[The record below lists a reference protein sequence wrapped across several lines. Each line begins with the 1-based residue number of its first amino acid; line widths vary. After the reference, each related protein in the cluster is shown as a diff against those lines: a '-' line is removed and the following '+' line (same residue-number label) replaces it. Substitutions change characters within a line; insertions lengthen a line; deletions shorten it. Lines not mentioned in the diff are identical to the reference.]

1 MATCSLDRDIALR
14 AAAKY
19 DPRDEL
25 TAIEFIESVT
35 GVPFPSATPSKKP
48 QGRNYSLHL
57 LNSLN
62 LSPLVTPIKISESKM
77 PFKQMENIA
86 KFLKGVEQLGVPC
99 HERFMTVDLWEGK
112 NMYQVIICIFSISRH
127 AAKHGFQGPVIGP
140 KLVEKKVRRFTIDQL
155 KEAQNIPNKLMNF
168 STNVNS
174 HIGYRQNGVLDFK
187 DRNCFFFLFF
197 YAH

>member
-35 GVPFPSATPSKKP
+35 GVPFPSATPFQSALKD
-48 QGRNYSLHL
+48 GTILCTL

-127 AAKHGFQGPVIGP
+127 GAKHGFQGPVIGP

-174 HIGYRQNGVLDFK
+174 HIGYRQNGGVRL
-187 DRNCFFFLFF
+187 
-197 YAH
+197 